1 LSLGNEDFS
10 PVKTRAPDGS
20 KQLDDFKER
29 VMTHRRWTSAF
40 AVLSVFCITSCAGEP
55 PDGPVEG
62 RSAALLNADEFLYF
76 RCTSTSWSAD
86 QSNRMLSTADPNV
99 VTLTYQVT
107 QPWMVTSGEPCI
119 FTRTNQLNGWG
130 TSQTSF
136 AKSAPATPLV
146 VPGSG
151 SLVASSN
158 NFTIR
163 YPALGTFTV
172 TVNWAQKTFS
182 IAAGT
187 GATAAPLPFW
197 LSYCSDPTCGGTP
210 LVVKVC
216 PDTTPNCSPARQT
229 TVVPEVDGRQINQVF
244 FPLQLPAGVTASV
257 VSGFGTVTGPL
268 VFSSSSPVVL
278 RSDVNLTLSYYQV
291 APVWGG
297 TTHLNFVT
305 QSFTS
310 PEVVSTVYRH
320 PTFLTG
326 GEPAQLHD
334 RGRTIIVQESQ
345 IANINPGR
353 MNAFFLPSEMATLG
367 EGNFSDGNLNITM
380 NYGNPDFIAGA
391 GGVLNAVMPRF
402 AHEYVHE
409 LFSEIAPNYPGF
421 NICLNEGLADAFA
434 FAAGFLPEDQFGPI
448 GLRGGDFNNGCAQF
462 VTDFESHDVG
472 NCPLW
477 QVRRLGRLSQ
487 GFAAAMLHP
496 QHVLTFDSCDLTSSQ
511 TGNALLVLFSESA
524 GQDLTQA
531 IQMAQIP
538 NAGSL
543 AAARQALGLP

>member
-1 LSLGNEDFS
+1 MSTLRWMTVCALATAISNLSC
-10 PVKTRAPDGS
+10 
-20 KQLDDFKER
+20 
-29 VMTHRRWTSAF
+29 SADLP
-40 AVLSVFCITSCAGEP
+40 ADVGGGPGE
-55 PDGPVEG
+55 
-62 RSAALLNADEFLYF
+62 ALLNTDEFLYL

-86 QSNRMLSTADPNV
+86 ASNRMQSTSDPNV

-130 TSQTSF
+130 TSQASF
-136 AKSAPATPLV
+136 AKSAPSTPLV
-146 VPGSG
+146 APGGG
-151 SLVASSN
+151 SLVASTN

-163 YPALGTFTV
+163 YPALGTFTA

-187 GATAAPLPFW
+187 GVPAAPLPFW
-197 LSYCSDPTCGGTP
+197 LSYCGDPTCGGAP

-216 PDTTPNCSPARQT
+216 PDATPNCAPTRQT
-229 TVVPEVDGRQINQVF
+229 TVVPEVDGRQINQIF

-257 VSGFGTVTGPL
+257 VSGLGTVTGPL

-278 RSDVNLTLSYYQV
+278 RSDVDLTLSYYQV

-320 PTFLTG
+320 PTFLTA
-326 GEPAQLHD
+326 GEPGQLHD
-334 RGRTIIVQESQ
+334 RGRTIITEESQ
-345 IANINPGR
+345 IAAINPGQ
-353 MNAFFLPSEMATLG
+353 MHAFFLPSEMATLG

-380 NYGNPDFIAGA
+380 NYGNPDFIAAA

-409 LFSEIAPNYPGF
+409 LFSEIAGSYPGF

-434 FAAGFLPEDQFGPI
+434 FSAGFLPEDQFGPI
-448 GLRGGDFNNGCAQF
+448 GVHGADFDDGCAQL
-462 VTDFESHDVG
+462 VSDPEQHDVG

-496 QHVLTFDSCDLTSSQ
+496 QHAIAFDSCDLTSSQ